1 MKPKLH
7 CTSLF
12 TTWEFPERALLS
24 NIFPILVYV
33 HNPGA
38 PVGVQSVLLAKKGLP
53 SLRLQQYGLVPL
65 QPGLRLDLLCLPTGS
80 SSDLTTNKEPL
91 VSDGLSRVQVAGGRK
106 RKDLQGLLSLC
117 SHQPQRRNA
126 NANNTHLC
134 CLHRWKFSISSL
146 IHLRPLLLTG
156 SFFSHAVQA
165 ATVQTQS

>member
-12 TTWEFPERALLS
+12 TTWEFPERAPLS

-38 PVGVQSVLLAKKGLP
+38 PVGVQSALLAKKGLP
-53 SLRLQQYGLVPL
+53 SLRLQQYGLVP
-65 QPGLRLDLLCLPTGS
+65 QRPGLRLDLLCLPTGS
-80 SSDLTTNKEPL
+80 SPDLTTNKEPL
-91 VSDGLSRVQVAGGRK
+91 VSDGPSRVQVAGGRK
-106 RKDLQGLLSLC
+106 RKGPSGPSESLF
-117 SHQPQRRNA
+117 PQRWNA

-134 CLHRWKFSISSL
+134 CPHRWKFSISSL

-165 ATVQTQS
+165 ATV

>member
-12 TTWEFPERALLS
+12 TTWEFPERAPLS

-38 PVGVQSVLLAKKGLP
+38 PVGVQSALLAKKGLP
-53 SLRLQQYGLVPL
+53 SLRLQQYGLVPQ

-80 SSDLTTNKEPL
+80 SPDLTTNKEPL
-91 VSDGLSRVQVAGGRK
+91 VSDGPSRVQVAGGRK
-106 RKDLQGLLSLC
+106 GLLSLC

-126 NANNTHLC
+126 NVNNTHLC
-134 CLHRWKFSISSL
+134 CPHRWKFSISSL

-165 ATVQTQS
+165 ATVQTRS